1 MGCHALLQGIFP
13 TQGLNLHLLC
23 LLHWQVGSLPL
34 AQPGQPLSDSEQWMV
49 LLFCSHRSD
58 TFIIFADISYQFA
71 IKPNI
76 QCLFYLQAVRSN
88 FAYEPGIPKDLRTY
102 FPPGQPFVND
112 GQVRGLNN
120 TPSLHHSIPYVWS
133 MNYVFAMILLQD
145 WPQLTFW
152 ILCLVSQLR
161 LTSFPVLLQYYH

>member
-1 MGCHALLQGIFP
+1 MGLTSLHCCQVASVVSESAIPPTAAHQASHPWDSPGKNTGVGCHAFFEGIFL

-34 AQPGQPLSDSEQWMV
+34 APPGQPLSDSEQWMV

-102 FPPGQPFVND
+102 FPPGLPFVND
-112 GQVRGLNN
+112 GQVRG
-120 TPSLHHSIPYVWS
+120 
-133 MNYVFAMILLQD
+133 
-145 WPQLTFW
+145 
-152 ILCLVSQLR
+152 
-161 LTSFPVLLQYYH
+161 